1 MSVKRFG
8 KSSSALLNQ
17 KTSFFEENPVH
28 LKKQRDIAALY
39 VAQPKRESCMNCM
52 HQLNDKADFVKD
64 EIGYVLCDSC
74 GHLNGMHQ
82 DTTAFCEALYTQ
94 DDGKAY
100 AQNYNSADVDSY
112 NYRTTS
118 IYLPKAEFLQT
129 SLIANNINPN
139 ELNYLDFGTG
149 TGYFVAAMKKM
160 GLRNVAGTE
169 VSKTQVDLG
178 NAMIGED
185 VLRIHK
191 MEDTEQMLATT
202 DANVIS
208 MIGVL
213 EHVQQ
218 PHTMLN
224 AIKNNPNI
232 QFLYIS
238 VPTFSLS
245 SYLEMLS
252 PDVFNRQLSCAHTH
266 LYTED
271 SLKHLADEFN
281 FNIIGE
287 WWFGTDMVDVFRHLL
302 VNLNHQN
309 ASEKLVNKWKKDF
322 IPLIDSMQLEI
333 DKQKY
338 ASEVHMLFQKK

>member
-1 MSVKRFG
+1 MGIKRFG

-17 KTSFFEENPVH
+17 KTSFFEENSIH
-28 LKKQRDIAALY
+28 LKKQRDIAALCI
-39 VAQPKRESCMNCM
+39 AQPRRETCMNCTSE
-52 HQLNDKADFVKD
+52 LGESVDFTKD
-64 EIGYVLCDSC
+64 EIGYILCNTC
-74 GHLNGMHQ
+74 GHLNGVHQ

-94 DDGKAY
+94 DDGKSY

-112 NYRTTS
+112 NYRATS

-129 SLIANNINPN
+129 SLIANNVNPHD
-139 ELNYLDFGTG
+139 LKYLDFGTG

-160 GLRNVAGTE
+160 GLRNVSGTE
-169 VSKTQVDLG
+169 VSRTQVALG
-178 NAMIGED
+178 NAMIGEE
-185 VLRIHK
+185 VLQIHK
-191 MEDTEQMLATT
+191 MENTEQMLATT

-213 EHVQQ
+213 EHIQE
-218 PHTMLN
+218 PHTMLTV
-224 AIKNNPNI
+224 IKNNPNI

-245 SYLEMLS
+245 TYLEMLS

-271 SLKHLADEFN
+271 SLQHLATEFD

-302 VNLNHQN
+302 VNLEHQG
-309 ASEKLVNKWKKDF
+309 ASEKLVNQWKKDF
-322 IPLIDSMQLEI
+322 IPLIDAMQMEI

-338 ASEVHMLFQKK
+338 ASEVHILFQKK